1 MGLFGKKKT
10 EEVSRE
16 TERLDSE
23 MRDELSK
30 AYDELISGETKTDE
44 TEEDAPKEN
53 TVDAADFENEVFK
66 AKIRKFKEA
75 KTQETLI
82 DVIQLLAGRKFLLPS
97 VSNMKNP
104 FENKNGRPTLKKGA
118 VLNPALLSSQDKK
131 TYLPIFTDEDAMKQ
145 KSPSGVVLKFN
156 FEQCVGIV
164 YNKKNPVQAIVINP
178 FTENFILSEELL
190 KQVFKEV
197 EKQTENKN
205 A

>member
-1 MGLFGKKKT
+1 MGLFGKKKK
-10 EEVSRE
+10 EETTYE

-30 AYDELISGETKTDE
+30 AYDELMSGEAKTDE
-44 TEEDAPKEN
+44 AEDAPKEN

-75 KTQETLI
+75 KTQETLV

-104 FENKNGRPTLKKGA
+104 FENKNGKPVLKKGA

-131 TYLPIFTDEDAMKQ
+131 TYLPIFTDNDAMKQ
-145 KSPSGVVLKFN
+145 KSPSGVVLQFN

-197 EKQTENKN
+197 DKQTENKN

>member
-1 MGLFGKKKT
+1 MGLFGKKKK
-10 EEVSRE
+10 EETTYE

-30 AYDELISGETKTDE
+30 AYDELMSGEAKTDE
-44 TEEDAPKEN
+44 AEDAPKEN

-75 KTQETLI
+75 KTQETLV

-104 FENKNGRPTLKKGA
+104 FENKNGKPVLKKGA

-131 TYLPIFTDEDAMKQ
+131 TYLPIFTDNDAMKQ
-145 KSPSGVVLKFN
+145 KSPSGVVLQFN

-164 YNKKNPVQAIVINP
+164 CNKKNPVQAIVINP

-197 EKQTENKN
+197 DKQTENKN

>member
-1 MGLFGKKKT
+1 MALFGKKKR
-10 EEVSRE
+10 EETTHE
-16 TERLDSE
+16 TERLDSD

-30 AYDELISGETKTDE
+30 AYDELMNGDASSGENE
-44 TEEDAPKEN
+44 GEPKEN

-75 KTQETLI
+75 KTQETLV
-82 DVIQLLAGRKFLLPS
+82 DVIQLLAGRMFLLPS

-104 FENKNGRPTLKKGA
+104 FENKNGKPVLKKGA

-145 KSPSGVVLKFN
+145 KSPSGVVLKFS

-164 YNKKNPVQAIVINP
+164 YNKKNPVQAIAINP
-178 FTENFILSEELL
+178 FTENFILNEELL
-190 KQVFKEV
+190 KQVFKQV
-197 EKQTENKN
+197 EKQAENEN

>member
-1 MGLFGKKKT
+1 MALFGKKKK
-10 EEVSRE
+10 EETTHE

-30 AYDELISGETKTDE
+30 AYDELMSGEAKTDE

-104 FENKNGRPTLKKGA
+104 FENKNGKPVLKKGA

-131 TYLPIFTDEDAMKQ
+131 TYLPIFTDNDAMKQ
-145 KSPSGVVLKFN
+145 KSPSGVVLQFN

-197 EKQTENKN
+197 DKNAENKD